1 MGLEGTAGRVYFTC
15 LSQLVPE
22 AYRFDGRSRHP
33 AKDEFNAML
42 NYSYGVLYS
51 LVERACICSGLD
63 PFVGFL
69 HTDNYNKKSLVFDL
83 IEPFRIVGDHTTL
96 LLFTGRRAQKD
107 FFEPVPGGI
116 ALAQPG
122 RAMLIEQLNE
132 RLDKTIR
139 YPVQGKPG
147 KTRNVKE
154 RDIIQHEAHA
164 LANKLLGK
172 SDMPRIVET
181 KQLWADDAPA
191 VSELPEDTEEEKPP
205 LADNGSFAT
214 GPQEETAPQTPD
226 S

>member
-1 MGLEGTAGRVYFTC
+1 
-15 LSQLVPE
+15 
-22 AYRFDGRSRHP
+22 
-33 AKDEFNAML
+33 
-42 NYSYGVLYS
+42 
-51 LVERACICSGLD
+51 
-63 PFVGFL
+63 
-69 HTDNYNKKSLVFDL
+69 
-83 IEPFRIVGDHTTL
+83 
-96 LLFTGRRAQKD
+96 
-107 FFEPVPGGI
+107 
-116 ALAQPG
+116 
-122 RAMLIEQLNE
+122 MLIEQLNE

-181 KQLWADDAPA
+181 KQLWAEDAPA

-205 LADNGSFAT
+205 LADNVSFAT
-214 GPQEETAPQTPD
+214 GPKEETAPQTPD